1 MTTRA
6 PAVLTKSGSK
16 FDAPFSHIS
25 NPFQNF
31 YHLKIL
37 NNLLLMQT
45 ILGSEHQTAKDG
57 HVHAEYAIMG
67 LCGAFNFPKSIT

>member
-1 MTTRA
+1 
-6 PAVLTKSGSK
+6 
-16 FDAPFSHIS
+16 
-25 NPFQNF
+25 
-31 YHLKIL
+31 
-37 NNLLLMQT
+37 MQT